1 MGGGSAKGGDGRA
14 AVAASARRLLEL
26 SRQMRRCAEAGDWDG
41 VMERNG
47 LRQAHARGLPED
59 PDHPGADL
67 ARRALAQSLE
77 CDRAVR
83 ALMEAER
90 DRLGAASRD
99 EQHHREV
106 HDAYSR
112 CSG

>member
-1 MGGGSAKGGDGRA
+1 M
-14 AVAASARRLLEL
+14 LEL

-47 LRQAHARGLPED
+47 LREAHARGLPED

-77 CDRAVR
+77 CDREVR